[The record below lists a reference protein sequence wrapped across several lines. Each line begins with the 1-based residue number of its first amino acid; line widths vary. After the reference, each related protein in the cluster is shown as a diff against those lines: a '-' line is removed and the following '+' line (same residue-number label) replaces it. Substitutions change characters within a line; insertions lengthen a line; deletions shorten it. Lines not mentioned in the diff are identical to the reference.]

1 MSRRKRYELKT
12 NHNSTFA
19 LNITSMTDM
28 FTIMLVFL
36 LQTYTTAEVQIIPE
50 KDQNLPKSSSEMNPT
65 IALQLSVTKD
75 AIKLDDKEIMKME
88 NSDFT
93 KSDVSKDDPNFIEPL
108 FAALDK
114 IAKEEKAKDVSFQAA
129 INDGTVKM
137 EKDSHGNRIPAGKP
151 NQGVLDGKLLLKADQ
166 SLPYHTIRKI
176 MYTAS
181 MAGFPKLKMATVV
194 GN

>member
-1 MSRRKRYELKT
+1 MSRRKRFELKT

-36 LQTYTTAEVQIIPE
+36 LQTYSTAEVQITPE
-50 KDQNLPKSSSEMNPT
+50 QGQNLPQSTSEVNPVL
-65 IALQLSVTKD
+65 ALQISVTKD
-75 AIKLDDKEIMKME
+75 AIKLDDQVIMKME
-88 NSDFT
+88 NSDFAKT
-93 KSDVSKDDPNFIEPL
+93 DISPDDPNFVQPL
-108 FAALDK
+108 FKALEK
-114 IAKEEKAKDVSFQAA
+114 IAQTEKAKDEAFQTALQT
-129 INDGTVKM
+129 GTVQM

-151 NQGVLDGKLLLKADQ
+151 NQGILDGKILLKADQ
-166 SLPYHTIRKI
+166 SLPYQTIRKI